1 MKRLVFIL
9 LILGTS
15 ACDPFN
21 FGFKHNP
28 AYVLDKAFNS
38 IQNLDNQSFLE
49 ISGKE
54 ALCLYGSSTGLS
66 HLKSKIEL
74 DISELKPVAKLINS
88 KRNDSAEFVGYWSYY
103 TERYQILVSENRSKE
118 VILETIIDCNYGTD
132 SERDDKLKG
141 LKPKEY
147 PKKECRLV
155 KIIPKK
161 FKALEISAKC
171 KMFEVKL

>member
-1 MKRLVFIL
+1 MKRFIFPL
-9 LILGTS
+9 LIFLIV
-15 ACDPFN
+15 ACDPFD

-28 AYVLDKAFNS
+28 AYVLDRAFNS
-38 IQNLDNQSFLE
+38 IQNLDNESFLE

-54 ALCLYGSSTGLS
+54 ALCLYGSSNGLI
-66 HLKSKIEL
+66 HLKNKIEQ

-88 KRNDSAEFVGYWSYY
+88 KRNTSAEFVGYWSYY
-103 TERYQILVSENRSKE
+103 TERYQVLISENRSEEE
-118 VILETIIDCNYGTD
+118 VLEIIIDCYYGTD
-132 SERDDKLKG
+132 SEKDDKFKE

-161 FKALEISAKC
+161 FKALEISSRC